1 MKKQSKKVKRSV
13 NLKYLLYSFVVFILL
28 LGTVAATAIQHAP
41 RVLGEQ
47 TEQKENTE
55 NKENVENKEEVE
67 EPEPTEA
74 PEPTETP
81 EQEQEHEQ
89 EAEKVNQEVRKEIES
104 NNVEKVEIYP
114 TSEKPG
120 EGVLK
125 IEKTNGTS
133 TEKTVPSSATSLI
146 NIDNSQAGPVSISVS
161 KNGTATLVNGGV
173 TVQTNYPVVID
184 PQTRTVAIKT
194 PNGIIDINSLPNQA
208 LSGLQQADKP
218 TMIQSAVLGVED
230 GKPYYEIKGAQQRKF
245 IGLVPVTANIETKI
259 DAQNGSTISVNKPW
273 YLNILGFLYF
283 T

>member
-1 MKKQSKKVKRSV
+1 MKKQSKKVKKSTT
-13 NLKYLLYSFVVFILL
+13 LKYLLPAFIISFLL
-28 LGTVAATAIQHAP
+28 LGTVAAISNRYAP

-55 NKENVENKEEVE
+55 NKEKVENKEEVE
-67 EPEPTEA
+67 QPEPTEA

-89 EAEKVNQEVRKEIES
+89 EAEQVNQEVQKEIQN
-104 NNVEKVEIYP
+104 NNVEKVEIHP

-120 EGVLK
+120 KGTLK

-133 TEKTVPSSATSLI
+133 TEKTVPSSTTSLI
-146 NIDNSQAGPVSISVS
+146 NVDNSQAGLVSISIS

-208 LSGLQQADKP
+208 LSGLQPADKP
-218 TMIQSAVLGVED
+218 TTIQSAVLGVQD
-230 GKPYYEIKGAQQRKF
+230 GKPYYEVKGVQQRKF
-245 IGLVPVTANIETKI
+245 VGLVPVTANIETKI
-259 DAQNGSTISVNKPW
+259 DAQNGSTISVDKPW

-283 T
+283 I